1 MPKQITLDELA
12 IMINKGFMEQDKSL
26 SEFKRDVESR
36 FKEQG
41 ESLSGFKKEMYE
53 FRDDTMV
60 RFDRIEKKLDSLEDV
75 VFNDHGRRLRKIEN
89 KLAIA

>member
-36 FKEQG
+36 FKEQ
-41 ESLSGFKKEMYE
+41 SNDLSVVKNDILEFKHE
-53 FRDDTMV
+53 TMA
-60 RFDRIEKKLDSLEDV
+60 RFDRIDKRFDSLEDV

>member
-1 MPKQITLDELA
+1 
-12 IMINKGFMEQDKSL
+12 MINKGFKEQDKSL

-41 ESLSGFKKEMYE
+41 ENLLEFKNEMHEFREEFNSLS
-53 FRDDTMV
+53 R
-60 RFDRIEKKLDSLEDV
+60 V
-75 VFNDHGRRLRKIEN
+75 VYSDHGRRLRKIEN

>member
-1 MPKQITLDELA
+1 MPTQITLDDLA
-12 IMINKGFMEQDKSL
+12 VMINKGF
-26 SEFKRDVESR
+26 
-36 FKEQG
+36 KEQSKDLLG
-41 ESLSGFKKEMYE
+41 VKNDLSGFKKEMYK

-60 RFDRIEKKLDSLEDV
+60 RFDRIDKRFDSLEDV